1 MRFCAFLMAAA
12 LLAPAAAS
20 AGAKFSSS
28 TAKTS
33 DKADHGAD
41 KVFDGLLTTSWA
53 EDAAGQGLGQWIEVD
68 LGQDVQVGT
77 LSIWGGAF
85 GGQEDWSGKG
95 RLAEATLTMKGADG
109 EVTKSVSLGD
119 RYARK
124 DVQVDATFRTLRV
137 TIDEV
142 HEGAIFAETHIA
154 EIAFD
159 LRADVDPAWQAAI
172 DKNLS
177 RSKSTRGLAEA
188 WPEVLGAAYDACR
201 ENNEYSA
208 NFKIIGAAAA
218 RGPEYLV
225 EQVQKAVPVGH
236 RLKMLQWNED
246 AVDYL
251 GKLKDAN
258 AVKYL
263 EIAAAGAIVTEDR
276 QWLLESVLFFRAY
289 QDLRSSRRGTVPN
302 WGSTGLEKGA
312 FRGRGESLALAAD
325 STGNLWVSDP
335 GNNRVQRLTQQGTA
349 DLVIGHA
356 EEGIVDVW
364 FGDRGDP
371 YASASKAGKGPT
383 EFIQPYDLAVGN
395 YDILAVVDATLR
407 VRTFDAENKPKAQW
421 RIESSK
427 TPSAGAGVGT
437 PIVTWLGDEFFF
449 IVRDEVFVYNAMGE
463 LQRRFT
469 LEGGAVQCGIIAAGG
484 KLLVRH
490 TGERTITEYKAS
502 DGFRQGTWIKKG
514 VPDDGSEDW
523 DMATDEKDS
532 VYVVTDAGLVY
543 VWNKRGKFVRQY
555 TVWENPRDLPRVAV
569 WSNVIYVSSTKNEI
583 TRVEMEE

>member
-1 MRFCAFLMAAA
+1 MRFCAFLMTAA
-12 LLAPAAAS
+12 LLTPAAAM
-20 AGAKFSSS
+20 AGPKFNSS
-28 TAKTS
+28 TA
-33 DKADHGAD
+33 KADHGAAN
-41 KVFDGLLTTSWA
+41 VFDGLLSTSWA
-53 EDAAGQGLGQWIEVD
+53 EDAAGQGLGSWVEVD
-68 LGQDVQVGT
+68 LGKDVAVET
-77 LSIWGGAF
+77 LSIWGGSF
-85 GGQEDWSGKG
+85 GGKEEWSGKG
-95 RLAEATLTMKGADG
+95 RLAEATLLLKGPDG
-109 EVTKSVSLGD
+109 EVTKSIEIGD

-124 DVQVDATFRTLRV
+124 DVRVDTTIRSLRITV
-137 TIDEV
+137 DEV

-154 EIAFD
+154 EVAFD
-159 LRADVDPAWQAAI
+159 FAAEADPAWQAAI

-188 WPEVLGAAYDACR
+188 WPAELQAAYDLCR
-201 ENNEYSA
+201 DNNEYRD
-208 NFKIIGAAAA
+208 NFKLIAAAAA

-225 EQVQKAVPVGH
+225 TQVQKAVPVGH

-246 AVDYL
+246 AVDFL
-251 GKLKDAN
+251 GRLKDAN
-258 AVKYL
+258 AIPSL
-263 EIAAAGAIVTEDR
+263 EVAAAGATNGDDR
-276 QWLLESVLFFRAY
+276 QWLMESVLFFRAY

-325 STGNLWVSDP
+325 SVGNLWVSDP

-349 DLVIGHA
+349 DVVIGHP

-364 FGDRGDP
+364 FGDKGDP

-383 EFIQPYDLAVGN
+383 EFIQPFDLDVGN
-395 YDILAVVDATLR
+395 YDILAVVDASLR
-407 VRTFDAENKPKAQW
+407 VRTFDAENKPMAQW

-427 TPSAGAGVGT
+427 KPNAGAGVGS

-449 IVRDEVFVYNAMGE
+449 IVRDEVFVYNATGE

-469 LEGGAVQCGIIAAGG
+469 LEGGAVQCAIIAAGG

-490 TGERTITEYKAS
+490 TGERTITEYKAE

-523 DMATDEKDS
+523 DMATDEKDA
-532 VYVVTDAGLVY
+532 VYVVTDAGMIY
-543 VWNKRGKFVRQY
+543 VWNKRGKFVKQY
-555 TVWENPRDLPRVAV
+555 TAWENPRDLPRLAV
-569 WSNVIYVSSTKNEI
+569 WSNVIYVSSAKNEV